1 MDRVAVKQRLQHED
15 ILWSSN
21 SDLSAGD
28 HRIMDT
34 CQNVQGGENAVPAC
48 HLERSVAESKPE
60 GQMQGIWISRKN
72 QYPLTNK
79 GIFSYLRD
87 PTFGRP
93 TGFDYA
99 QDDNARVIPQL
110 SNN

>member
-1 MDRVAVKQRLQHED
+1 MVRY
-15 ILWSSN
+15 S
-21 SDLSAGD
+21 
-28 HRIMDT
+28 
-34 CQNVQGGENAVPAC
+34 ENGPSAC
-48 HLERSVAESKPE
+48 HLERSVAEAKPE
-60 GQMQGIWISRKN
+60 GQMQSIWISRKN

-99 QDDNARVIPQL
+99 QDDNARVIPLL